1 MTENSLKNFSD
12 SKISIIRSRLMARSL
27 YLGGLETRDFAKM
40 CSDNFYKTGGSG
52 GGGGGAILKVE
63 RVKLLIFSFSE
74 QISPCLV
81 LFFNPFVPSA
91 SFFYPLNT
99 SENLKVF

>member
-40 CSDNFYKTGGSG
+40 CSDNFYKKWKSFKLRAFLAFVQFRKGQQGGVEGGGSNFESWKG
-52 GGGGGAILKVE
+52 
-63 RVKLLIFSFSE
+63 
-74 QISPCLV
+74 
-81 LFFNPFVPSA
+81 
-91 SFFYPLNT
+91 
-99 SENLKVF
+99 